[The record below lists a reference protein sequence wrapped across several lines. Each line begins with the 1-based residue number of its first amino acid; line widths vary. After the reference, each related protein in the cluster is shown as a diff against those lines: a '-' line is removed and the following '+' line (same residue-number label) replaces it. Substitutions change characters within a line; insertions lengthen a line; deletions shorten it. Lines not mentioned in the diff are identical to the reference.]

1 MTTTGGRRTDRRRK
15 PRLPAE
21 GRLRCDLILA
31 GGRHRF
37 VVDDLS
43 RAGMKVR
50 SEDASLYGRVDVG
63 QAVTVLA
70 VGDGL
75 NALEEE
81 RFGEIV
87 WTGLVGG
94 RFLAGIRFVDP
105 LAEMDRLL
113 PYLSE
118 Q

>member
-1 MTTTGGRRTDRRRK
+1 MSTSGGRRAERRRK
-15 PRLPAE
+15 PRLPSE
-21 GRLRCDLILA
+21 GRLRCDLLLA
-31 GGRHRF
+31 GGRYRF

-43 RAGMKVR
+43 RGGMKVR
-50 SEDASLYGRVDVG
+50 SAETALYGSVDVG

-70 VGDGL
+70 VGNGL

-87 WTGLVGG
+87 WTGLVGD

-105 LAEMDRLL
+105 LAEMDLLL